1 MAGRKKKKA
10 YQKRKSDEKNP
21 SRFLPADPPARSPL
35 LLTLSIILLVGW
47 LGLLGWIVARIV

>member
-10 YQKRKSDEKNP
+10 YQKKQSGEKNH
-21 SRFLPADPPARSPL
+21 SRILPADPPVRSPL

-47 LGLLGWIVARIV
+47 LALLGWIVARLV